1 MQWLKP
7 TLTNEAL
14 YKKCKLQPLS
24 ERVQLSRWKMLG
36 HVLRG
41 DNTTP
46 AQLALHFAV
55 DANTR
60 LPGRIGRHQDNLL
73 RTIRKDLS
81 VRGIKLQNIDDL
93 HTIRTIAS
101 NRITWNMMAKVKTV
115 HC

>member
-1 MQWLKP
+1 MQWPKP